1 MVPLH
6 AIPKCQLQLLSFYL
20 RKKESEHCVEAVSLS
35 WAGCCLVILL
45 GWTGEGLSVDTEW
58 PSKAG
63 MQDALLWGDL
73 ATSEATHSYTQWVG

>member
-1 MVPLH
+1 MLYQMPAPVTF
-6 AIPKCQLQLLSFYL
+6 ILL
-20 RKKESEHCVEAVSLS
+20 KKEGKRTLCGSCVSQ
-35 WAGCCLVILL
+35 L
-45 GWTGEGLSVDTEW
+45 GWLLPGHSIRVDREGLSVDTEW